1 MATQAPTSQNTKL
14 LWEFINDPL
23 EAEIE
28 EDLEAEIQEEV
39 DLEVAQLVGNNTN
52 QRRSGTRRYI
62 DQNREDA
69 NRRLE
74 ADYFCENPIYTD
86 AQFR

>member
-1 MATQAPTSQNTKL
+1 MATQSNSQTQDLDLEKL

-28 EDLEAEIQEEV
+28 EDLKAEIQEEV

-62 DQNREDA
+62 DRNREDA
-69 NRRLE
+69 NV
-74 ADYFCENPIYTD
+74 
-86 AQFR
+86 